1 MSLINKM
8 LRDLDARHAVAGK
21 VPMAD
26 ALRSLPDAEAR
37 PRIGRGLWIFLII
50 AGLAFVALQFS
61 DLWLP
66 QARSYFQDKPT
77 PVVRPAALPISPAPA
92 PQPAPA
98 AAPAPP
104 TLAEKLLPLPP
115 LGDTLMAQVETQ
127 QTGSESRA
135 GLILE
140 PALALEPAAAAPAPA
155 PALTAAAEKP
165 RAAPQARAP
174 RAEAGIVID
183 SRDPLAGAH
192 AELEYRKG
200 IAAFKQGH
208 VNEAAGIFRAVL
220 QEDPRHLGARQ
231 ALLGMLAEAKHWDEA
246 QGLLK
251 DALAIMPTHYVW
263 AMALARI
270 QVERGNTAAALET
283 LQLHSPYAEK
293 RAEYQGFAGALL
305 QRLQRPREAAQRF
318 LAAAQLKPSEARWW
332 LGLGLAL
339 EADGRPAEA
348 REAYQRAQA
357 ADGLTPETQAFV
369 AAKLR

>member
-26 ALRSLPDAEAR
+26 SLRSLPDAEAR
-37 PRIGRGLWIFLII
+37 PRIGRGLWLFLII

-66 QARSYFQDKPT
+66 QVRAYFQDKPT
-77 PVVRPAALPISPAPA
+77 SVARPAALPISPAPV

-98 AAPAPP
+98 AAAAPHP
-104 TLAEKLLPLPP
+104 LAENLLPLPP
-115 LGDTLMAQVETQ
+115 LGDTLTAQVESQ
-127 QTGSESRA
+127 PAGGDSRA
-135 GLILE
+135 GLKLDT
-140 PALALEPAAAAPAPA
+140 ALAMEPVAAAAPPA
-155 PALTAAAEKP
+155 QALAAAAERP
-165 RAAPQARAP
+165 RAPQTRAP

-183 SRDPLAGAH
+183 NRDPLAGDH

-231 ALLGMLAEAKHWDEA
+231 ALLGMLAEAKQWDEA
-246 QGLLK
+246 QSLLK

-293 RAEYQGFAGALL
+293 RAEYPGFAGALL

-318 LAAAQLKPSEARWW
+318 LAAAQLKPSEGRWW

-348 REAYQRAQA
+348 REAYQRAQG
-357 ADGLTPETQAFV
+357 ADGLTPETQAYI